1 MYFITIWIA
10 HKFHVISVNLWDMG
24 LMIYVLFIF
33 MLLLCTNI
41 YQIIYTPSQRM
52 DTYLVLR
59 NKTSFA
65 RYRFQFLLYSIVEH
79 VSPLKKRYKTIS
91 VVEPGLIKCGQGRMG
106 RGSMLTYEG
115 YLRQHMHRTMSRIDQ
130 TYTYQQEVYSH
141 ARHEHVHHFTLGKYH
156 GSSSSPPPPKPQAR
170 AGAVGPGLSK
180 RMAGRR
186 SAALASLALQV
197 ANLLLGISYPVCLP
211 ACLVALPSCTGFS
224 CGKLIATYIKS
235 WRRCVATDGIIF
247 APLYASCM
255 GWPAGLG
262 ERGRMGHRTY
272 RALHAS
278 RHWEIIKCRRPFAT
292 VEHKL
297 FPTAASE
304 ITLFSTR
311 YDRVTGIVGH
321 KPLVITNKLFS
332 MV

>member
-91 VVEPGLIKCGQGRMG
+91 VVEPGLIKCGQGRMA

-170 AGAVGPGLSK
+170 AGAVGPGLSE

-211 ACLVALPSCTGFS
+211 ACMPCCPAELHRFLVRQTDRYVHK
-224 CGKLIATYIKS
+224 KLTAMCSHGWHYICPPVRFMYGLAGRA
-235 WRRCVATDGIIF
+235 RRA
-247 APLYASCM
+247 
-255 GWPAGLG
+255 WPHGSS
-262 ERGRMGHRTY
+262 Y
-272 RALHAS
+272 VPRAA
-278 RHWEIIKCRRPFAT
+278 C
-292 VEHKL
+292 
-297 FPTAASE
+297 
-304 ITLFSTR
+304 
-311 YDRVTGIVGH
+311 
-321 KPLVITNKLFS
+321 
-332 MV
+332 